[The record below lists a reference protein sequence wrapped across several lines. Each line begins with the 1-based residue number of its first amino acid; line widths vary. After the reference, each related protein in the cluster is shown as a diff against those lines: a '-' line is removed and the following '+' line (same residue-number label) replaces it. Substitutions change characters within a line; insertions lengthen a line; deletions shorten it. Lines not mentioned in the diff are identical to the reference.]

1 MISFSY
7 SAEVKPFY
15 FENVENDSA
24 LQQNEFDYMLKYK
37 LFGKEYIKI
46 GNDVEIPDKSG
57 WNGTSGNFTTGP
69 RLVLGGPVLV
79 KGDIV
84 LSDQQQLVTGPI
96 RGNSFAM
103 GNDNN
108 SILAGVMCL
117 NSSEVNQNI
126 KTIVDRS
133 GGVIANSSED
143 VCSEI
148 PQAPINLT
156 IPTIVFPDTAN
167 GNIVF
172 NGNNDEIRII
182 VPDGEYEDAYDV
194 YLNGIEYN
202 MNNQKLIIQMQEGG
216 RLTRIFVKNF
226 KYYDHGGIQVE
237 YRSEEGNRLLS
248 PKEYRGN
255 VLIYTNNDISITN
268 SDNTIM
274 EGTIISSGKIYLAC
288 NINLAGQLLAN
299 KLEIGNTYHGE
310 NFIFMPFDK
319 QIIDI
324 DPELNK
330 NGGLKENDS
339 TVTIPIK
346 LSDTASVDVYFSYC
360 FELNTNVTIEDF
372 NIEGLAFPICDKD
385 EPKQVIIKSGNTY
398 PNDTIKVNVKI
409 DDKIEQNDTLVVRIK
424 IESGAVLP
432 GDKTEG
438 VLKIKISDADEYRID
453 KDAKYSID
461 ENVSNVEVGTIKT
474 IGKNENTK
482 FYLVDTTD
490 YSIDSISGVLTI
502 KTPLD
507 YEKTKKDTVW
517 LVMTDGVLK
526 DSSYV
531 VIDVNDVNEAPIVKD
546 TTLKV
551 TENNKVG
558 YVIGTI
564 KIDDEDLATKFR
576 DNIVIQK
583 DKNEFIKVDSTGKVI
598 ALKSLDYETQ
608 NEIVL
613 DVIVKDRN
621 IGSLSKEL
629 KLTINVVNENEP
641 IVTTKNINSIEE
653 NSEIGTIVGSVIGKD
668 GDSTKVTYSISGKE
682 FVIDS
687 NGVIKSNMVFD
698 YESKSNYQVVVTS
711 KSTDGS
717 IKNDTLNIKV
727 TNVNEPVHVNDSTFS
742 VKENYVGEIGKV
754 NAWDEDNDNIYYTL
768 SDTTKYKVEDGK
780 IFVKVP
786 FDYETTKEDTL
797 WVYVEDGNNMKD
809 SAKVVVNITNVNE
822 SPIVE
827 ELKTNVDE
835 NYIGVIDTMKP
846 SDPDGDKLTYTTD
859 NPNVKIDSNGVV
871 SIIKPFDYEKEKQ
884 VVVNVFVD
892 DGHGEI
898 VDTKLVIDV
907 NNVNEPVHVN
917 DGKFD
922 VEENY
927 IGEIGKVEAKDDDGD
942 KITYWVSDST
952 RYSIDSNGIVS
963 IKIPFDYETTKSDSI
978 KVYVTD
984 GNGELDSAI
993 VKIKVG
999 DVKEKSNID
1008 IIHADT
1014 KDSIYTDEGL
1024 KNPILTNDKEIK
1036 VTYKTDYSKIP
1047 LDTIFTL
1054 KDGCNDY
1061 EIYTNDPTKNYQ
1073 DTAKINVCYSDK
1085 EPIIT
1090 IATIGTNENSIDRH
1104 TIVQNNDGKNY
1115 VNSDTSK
1122 IRVIVEDPINSKKDT
1137 LEVKVDLKPVE
1148 VKAKDLTNLHIEPD
1162 LVLDESKGDVV
1173 VKEIEGN
1180 KLEVKQEMTI
1190 NIDGKPTKV
1199 VMTYVADNSG
1209 HYLEDTNYKVEYTK
1223 VIDGK
1228 EVTISYETNGV
1239 AQDVKSY
1246 TISHKVNDETEI
1258 YYSVDSEGHIKKD
1271 KENNVGYN
1279 IKYTYT
1285 NNYGN
1290 TGTSEIF
1297 VVLDVNPPVVE
1308 ILTPTYSEKFKTNS
1322 VEVVWTV
1329 DGVIQDTLNLERL
1342 LNDGHNFIER
1352 KYIDKA
1358 GNVGVAKIVVMK
1370 EKNKDLDIDLVR
1382 PVTRIDQDKVDEY
1395 YANGN
1400 KYNPKKP
1407 FEVKFVDPNSD
1418 EVPEAVGV
1426 GMKITLALPNVNS
1439 NGGLPTIDDMVENG
1453 KGIPVDNN
1461 GNLVESCNGV
1471 GCTFI
1476 DPEEYINDHCTEDF
1490 KKEVKSKGM
1499 DKVSI
1504 WDVKYDMHLWIYN
1517 TTSSY
1522 VNDYKVSYDLNDT
1535 KFVDDAGVL
1544 RFILDLIPAKDGHL
1558 KSANNKNLA
1567 TGAYITKFEVVNTNT
1582 ARCANYQKI
1591 NGQNTNKKEK
1601 GEKVKKKEYDL
1612 KTFGYKRP
1620 ITE

>member
-156 IPTIVFPDTAN
+156 IPTIAFPDTAN

-172 NGNNDEIRII
+172 NGNNNEIRII

-299 KLEIGNTYHGE
+299 ELEIGNTYHGE

-551 TENNKVG
+551 NENNKVG

-583 DKNEFIKVDSTGKVI
+583 DKNELIKVDSTGKVI
-598 ALKSLDYETQ
+598 ALKSLDYETK

-621 IGSLSKEL
+621 IDSLSKEL

-727 TNVNEPVHVNDSTFS
+727 TNVNEPVHVND
-742 VKENYVGEIGKV
+742 
-754 NAWDEDNDNIYYTL
+754 D
-768 SDTTKYKVEDGK
+768 
-780 IFVKVP
+780 
-786 FDYETTKEDTL
+786 
-797 WVYVEDGNNMKD
+797 
-809 SAKVVVNITNVNE
+809 
-822 SPIVE
+822 
-827 ELKTNVDE
+827 
-835 NYIGVIDTMKP
+835 
-846 SDPDGDKLTYTTD
+846 
-859 NPNVKIDSNGVV
+859 
-871 SIIKPFDYEKEKQ
+871 
-884 VVVNVFVD
+884 
-892 DGHGEI
+892 
-898 VDTKLVIDV
+898 
-907 NNVNEPVHVN
+907 
-917 DGKFD
+917 KFD
-922 VEENY
+922 VKENY

-952 RYSIDSNGIVS
+952 RYSIDSNGVVS

-993 VKIKVG
+993 VKIKVV
-999 DVKEKSNID
+999 DVEENSNID
-1008 IIHADT
+1008 IIYADT

-1137 LEVKVDLKPVE
+1137 LVVKVDLKPVE
-1148 VKAKDLTNLHIEPD
+1148 VKAKDLTNLRIEPD

-1173 VKEIEGN
+1173 VKEIKGN

-1199 VMTYVADNSG
+1199 VMTYVSDNSG

-1223 VIDGK
+1223 VIDGE

-1271 KENNVGYN
+1271 KESNVGYN

-1358 GNVGVAKIVVMK
+1358 GNVGVARIVVMK

-1400 KYNPKKP
+1400 EYNPKKP

-1418 EVPEAVGV
+1418 EVPEVVGV

>member
-156 IPTIVFPDTAN
+156 IPTIAFPDTAN

-172 NGNNDEIRII
+172 NGNNNEIRII

-299 KLEIGNTYHGE
+299 ELEIGNTYHGE

-551 TENNKVG
+551 NENNKVG

-583 DKNEFIKVDSTGKVI
+583 DKNELIKVDSTGKVI
-598 ALKSLDYETQ
+598 ALKSLDYETK

-621 IGSLSKEL
+621 IDSLSKEL

-727 TNVNEPVHVNDSTFS
+727 TNVNEPVHVND
-742 VKENYVGEIGKV
+742 
-754 NAWDEDNDNIYYTL
+754 D
-768 SDTTKYKVEDGK
+768 
-780 IFVKVP
+780 
-786 FDYETTKEDTL
+786 
-797 WVYVEDGNNMKD
+797 
-809 SAKVVVNITNVNE
+809 
-822 SPIVE
+822 
-827 ELKTNVDE
+827 
-835 NYIGVIDTMKP
+835 
-846 SDPDGDKLTYTTD
+846 
-859 NPNVKIDSNGVV
+859 
-871 SIIKPFDYEKEKQ
+871 
-884 VVVNVFVD
+884 
-892 DGHGEI
+892 
-898 VDTKLVIDV
+898 
-907 NNVNEPVHVN
+907 
-917 DGKFD
+917 KFD

-952 RYSIDSNGIVS
+952 RYSIDSNGVVS

-993 VKIKVG
+993 VKIKVV
-999 DVKEKSNID
+999 DVEENSNID

-1137 LEVKVDLKPVE
+1137 LVVKVDLKPVE

-1173 VKEIEGN
+1173 VKEIKGN

-1223 VIDGK
+1223 VIDGE

-1271 KENNVGYN
+1271 KESNVGYN

-1358 GNVGVAKIVVMK
+1358 GNVGVARIVVMK

-1400 KYNPKKP
+1400 EYNPKKP

-1418 EVPEAVGV
+1418 EVPEVVGV

>member
-156 IPTIVFPDTAN
+156 IPTIAFPDTAN

-299 KLEIGNTYHGE
+299 ELEIGNTYHGE

-551 TENNKVG
+551 NENNKVG

-583 DKNEFIKVDSTGKVI
+583 DKNELIKVDSTGKVI
-598 ALKSLDYETQ
+598 ALKSLDYETK

-621 IGSLSKEL
+621 IDSLSKEL

-727 TNVNEPVHVNDSTFS
+727 TNVNEPVHVND
-742 VKENYVGEIGKV
+742 
-754 NAWDEDNDNIYYTL
+754 D
-768 SDTTKYKVEDGK
+768 
-780 IFVKVP
+780 
-786 FDYETTKEDTL
+786 
-797 WVYVEDGNNMKD
+797 
-809 SAKVVVNITNVNE
+809 
-822 SPIVE
+822 
-827 ELKTNVDE
+827 
-835 NYIGVIDTMKP
+835 
-846 SDPDGDKLTYTTD
+846 
-859 NPNVKIDSNGVV
+859 
-871 SIIKPFDYEKEKQ
+871 
-884 VVVNVFVD
+884 
-892 DGHGEI
+892 
-898 VDTKLVIDV
+898 
-907 NNVNEPVHVN
+907 
-917 DGKFD
+917 KFD

-952 RYSIDSNGIVS
+952 RYSIDSNGVVS

-993 VKIKVG
+993 VKIKVV
-999 DVKEKSNID
+999 DVEENSNID

-1137 LEVKVDLKPVE
+1137 LVVKVDLKPVE

-1173 VKEIEGN
+1173 VKEIKGN

-1223 VIDGK
+1223 VIDGE

-1271 KENNVGYN
+1271 KESNVGYN

-1358 GNVGVAKIVVMK
+1358 GNVGVARIVVMK

-1400 KYNPKKP
+1400 EYNPKKP

-1418 EVPEAVGV
+1418 EVPEVVGV

>member
-156 IPTIVFPDTAN
+156 IPTIAFPDTAN

-172 NGNNDEIRII
+172 NGNNNEIRII

-299 KLEIGNTYHGE
+299 ELEIGNTYHGE

-551 TENNKVG
+551 NENNKVG

-583 DKNEFIKVDSTGKVI
+583 DKNELIKVDSTGKVI
-598 ALKSLDYETQ
+598 ALKSLDYETK

-621 IGSLSKEL
+621 IDSLSKEL

-727 TNVNEPVHVNDSTFS
+727 TNVNEPVHVND
-742 VKENYVGEIGKV
+742 
-754 NAWDEDNDNIYYTL
+754 D
-768 SDTTKYKVEDGK
+768 
-780 IFVKVP
+780 
-786 FDYETTKEDTL
+786 
-797 WVYVEDGNNMKD
+797 
-809 SAKVVVNITNVNE
+809 
-822 SPIVE
+822 
-827 ELKTNVDE
+827 
-835 NYIGVIDTMKP
+835 
-846 SDPDGDKLTYTTD
+846 
-859 NPNVKIDSNGVV
+859 
-871 SIIKPFDYEKEKQ
+871 
-884 VVVNVFVD
+884 
-892 DGHGEI
+892 
-898 VDTKLVIDV
+898 
-907 NNVNEPVHVN
+907 
-917 DGKFD
+917 KFD

-952 RYSIDSNGIVS
+952 RYSIDSNGVVS

-993 VKIKVG
+993 VKIKVV
-999 DVKEKSNID
+999 DVEEYSNID

-1137 LEVKVDLKPVE
+1137 LVVKVDLKPVE

-1173 VKEIEGN
+1173 VKEIKGN

-1223 VIDGK
+1223 VIDGE

-1271 KENNVGYN
+1271 KESNVGYN

-1358 GNVGVAKIVVMK
+1358 GNVGVARIVVMK

-1400 KYNPKKP
+1400 EYNPKKP

-1418 EVPEAVGV
+1418 EVPEVVGV

>member
-167 GNIVF
+167 GNIIF

-299 KLEIGNTYHGE
+299 ELEIGNTYHGE

-409 DDKIEQNDTLVVRIK
+409 DDKVEQNDTLVVRIK

-490 YSIDSISGVLTI
+490 YSIDSISGVLVI

-621 IGSLSKEL
+621 IDSLSKEL
-629 KLTINVVNENEP
+629 KLTINVVNENE
-641 IVTTKNINSIEE
+641 
-653 NSEIGTIVGSVIGKD
+653 
-668 GDSTKVTYSISGKE
+668 
-682 FVIDS
+682 
-687 NGVIKSNMVFD
+687 
-698 YESKSNYQVVVTS
+698 
-711 KSTDGS
+711 
-717 IKNDTLNIKV
+717 
-727 TNVNEPVHVNDSTFS
+727 
-742 VKENYVGEIGKV
+742 
-754 NAWDEDNDNIYYTL
+754 
-768 SDTTKYKVEDGK
+768 
-780 IFVKVP
+780 
-786 FDYETTKEDTL
+786 
-797 WVYVEDGNNMKD
+797 
-809 SAKVVVNITNVNE
+809 

-827 ELKTNVDE
+827 ELKINVDE
-835 NYIGVIDTMKP
+835 NYIGVIDTMKA

-952 RYSIDSNGIVS
+952 RYSIDSNGVVS

-999 DVKEKSNID
+999 DVKEKSNIE

-1148 VKAKDLTNLHIEPD
+1148 VKSKDLTNLRIEPD

-1173 VKEIEGN
+1173 IKEIEGN

-1297 VVLDVNPPVVE
+1297 VVLDVNPPVVK

-1358 GNVGVAKIVVMK
+1358 GNVGVARIVVIK

-1439 NGGLPTIDDMVENG
+1439 NGGLPTIDDMVEDG

-1471 GCTFI
+1471 GCTFL

>member
-156 IPTIVFPDTAN
+156 IPTIAFPDTAN

-172 NGNNDEIRII
+172 NGNNNEIRII

-299 KLEIGNTYHGE
+299 ELEIGNTYHGE

-551 TENNKVG
+551 NENNKVG

-583 DKNEFIKVDSTGKVI
+583 DKNELIKVDSTGKVI
-598 ALKSLDYETQ
+598 ALKSLDYETK

-621 IGSLSKEL
+621 IDSLSKEL

-727 TNVNEPVHVNDSTFS
+727 TNVNEPVHVND
-742 VKENYVGEIGKV
+742 
-754 NAWDEDNDNIYYTL
+754 D
-768 SDTTKYKVEDGK
+768 
-780 IFVKVP
+780 
-786 FDYETTKEDTL
+786 
-797 WVYVEDGNNMKD
+797 
-809 SAKVVVNITNVNE
+809 
-822 SPIVE
+822 
-827 ELKTNVDE
+827 
-835 NYIGVIDTMKP
+835 
-846 SDPDGDKLTYTTD
+846 
-859 NPNVKIDSNGVV
+859 
-871 SIIKPFDYEKEKQ
+871 
-884 VVVNVFVD
+884 
-892 DGHGEI
+892 
-898 VDTKLVIDV
+898 
-907 NNVNEPVHVN
+907 
-917 DGKFD
+917 KFD

-952 RYSIDSNGIVS
+952 RYSIDSNGVVS

-993 VKIKVG
+993 VKIKVV
-999 DVKEKSNID
+999 DVEENSNID

-1137 LEVKVDLKPVE
+1137 LVVKVDLKPVE
-1148 VKAKDLTNLHIEPD
+1148 VKAKDLTNLRIEPD

-1173 VKEIEGN
+1173 VKEIKGN

-1223 VIDGK
+1223 VIDGE

-1271 KENNVGYN
+1271 KESNVGYN

-1358 GNVGVAKIVVMK
+1358 GNVGVARIVVMK

-1400 KYNPKKP
+1400 EYNPKKP

-1418 EVPEAVGV
+1418 EVPEVVGV

>member
-156 IPTIVFPDTAN
+156 IPTIAFPDTAN

-172 NGNNDEIRII
+172 NGNNNEIRII

-299 KLEIGNTYHGE
+299 ELEIGNTYHGE

-551 TENNKVG
+551 NENNKVG

-583 DKNEFIKVDSTGKVI
+583 DKNELIKVDSTGKVI
-598 ALKSLDYETQ
+598 ALKSLDYETK

-621 IGSLSKEL
+621 IDSLSKEL

-727 TNVNEPVHVNDSTFS
+727 TNVNEPVHVND
-742 VKENYVGEIGKV
+742 
-754 NAWDEDNDNIYYTL
+754 D
-768 SDTTKYKVEDGK
+768 
-780 IFVKVP
+780 
-786 FDYETTKEDTL
+786 
-797 WVYVEDGNNMKD
+797 
-809 SAKVVVNITNVNE
+809 
-822 SPIVE
+822 
-827 ELKTNVDE
+827 
-835 NYIGVIDTMKP
+835 
-846 SDPDGDKLTYTTD
+846 
-859 NPNVKIDSNGVV
+859 
-871 SIIKPFDYEKEKQ
+871 
-884 VVVNVFVD
+884 
-892 DGHGEI
+892 
-898 VDTKLVIDV
+898 
-907 NNVNEPVHVN
+907 
-917 DGKFD
+917 KFD

-952 RYSIDSNGIVS
+952 RYSIDSNGVVS

-984 GNGELDSAI
+984 GKGELDSAI
-993 VKIKVG
+993 VKIKVV
-999 DVKEKSNID
+999 DVEENSNID

-1137 LEVKVDLKPVE
+1137 LVVKVDLKPVE

-1173 VKEIEGN
+1173 VKEIKGN

-1223 VIDGK
+1223 VIDGE

-1271 KENNVGYN
+1271 KESNVGYN

-1358 GNVGVAKIVVMK
+1358 GNVGVARIVVMK

-1400 KYNPKKP
+1400 EYNPKKP

-1418 EVPEAVGV
+1418 EVPEVVGV

>member
-156 IPTIVFPDTAN
+156 IPTIAFPDTAN

-172 NGNNDEIRII
+172 NGNNNEIRII

-299 KLEIGNTYHGE
+299 ELEIGNTYHGE

-551 TENNKVG
+551 NENNKVG

-583 DKNEFIKVDSTGKVI
+583 DKNELIKVDSTGKVI
-598 ALKSLDYETQ
+598 ALKSLDYETK

-621 IGSLSKEL
+621 IDSLSKEL

-727 TNVNEPVHVNDSTFS
+727 TNVNEPVHVND
-742 VKENYVGEIGKV
+742 
-754 NAWDEDNDNIYYTL
+754 D
-768 SDTTKYKVEDGK
+768 
-780 IFVKVP
+780 
-786 FDYETTKEDTL
+786 
-797 WVYVEDGNNMKD
+797 
-809 SAKVVVNITNVNE
+809 
-822 SPIVE
+822 
-827 ELKTNVDE
+827 
-835 NYIGVIDTMKP
+835 
-846 SDPDGDKLTYTTD
+846 
-859 NPNVKIDSNGVV
+859 
-871 SIIKPFDYEKEKQ
+871 
-884 VVVNVFVD
+884 
-892 DGHGEI
+892 
-898 VDTKLVIDV
+898 
-907 NNVNEPVHVN
+907 
-917 DGKFD
+917 KFD

-952 RYSIDSNGIVS
+952 RYSIDSNGVVS

-993 VKIKVG
+993 VKIKVV
-999 DVKEKSNID
+999 DVEENSNID

-1137 LEVKVDLKPVE
+1137 LVVKVDLKPVE
-1148 VKAKDLTNLHIEPD
+1148 VKAKDLTNLRIEPD

-1173 VKEIEGN
+1173 VKEIKGN

-1223 VIDGK
+1223 VIDGE

-1271 KENNVGYN
+1271 KESNVGYN

-1358 GNVGVAKIVVMK
+1358 GNVGVARIVVMK

-1382 PVTRIDQDKVDEY
+1382 PVTRIVQDKVDEY

-1400 KYNPKKP
+1400 EYNPKKP

-1418 EVPEAVGV
+1418 EVPEVVGV

>member
-156 IPTIVFPDTAN
+156 IPTIAFPDTAN

-172 NGNNDEIRII
+172 NGNNNEIRII

-299 KLEIGNTYHGE
+299 ELEIGNTYHGE

-526 DSSYV
+526 DSSYI

-551 TENNKVG
+551 NENNKVG

-583 DKNEFIKVDSTGKVI
+583 DKNELIKVDSTGKVI
-598 ALKSLDYETQ
+598 ALKSLDYETK

-621 IGSLSKEL
+621 IDSLSKEL

-727 TNVNEPVHVNDSTFS
+727 TNVNEPVHVND
-742 VKENYVGEIGKV
+742 
-754 NAWDEDNDNIYYTL
+754 D
-768 SDTTKYKVEDGK
+768 
-780 IFVKVP
+780 
-786 FDYETTKEDTL
+786 
-797 WVYVEDGNNMKD
+797 
-809 SAKVVVNITNVNE
+809 
-822 SPIVE
+822 
-827 ELKTNVDE
+827 
-835 NYIGVIDTMKP
+835 
-846 SDPDGDKLTYTTD
+846 
-859 NPNVKIDSNGVV
+859 
-871 SIIKPFDYEKEKQ
+871 
-884 VVVNVFVD
+884 
-892 DGHGEI
+892 
-898 VDTKLVIDV
+898 
-907 NNVNEPVHVN
+907 
-917 DGKFD
+917 KFD
-922 VEENY
+922 VKENY

-952 RYSIDSNGIVS
+952 RYSIDSNGVVS

-984 GNGELDSAI
+984 GKGELDSAI
-993 VKIKVG
+993 VKIKVV
-999 DVKEKSNID
+999 DVEEKSNID

-1137 LEVKVDLKPVE
+1137 LVVKVDLKPVE

-1173 VKEIEGN
+1173 VKEIKGN

-1223 VIDGK
+1223 VIDGE

-1271 KENNVGYN
+1271 KESNVGYN

-1358 GNVGVAKIVVMK
+1358 GNVGVTRIVVMK

-1400 KYNPKKP
+1400 EYNPKKP

-1418 EVPEAVGV
+1418 EVPEVVGV